1 VLKVPKGLDLER
13 AAPLLCAGI
22 TTYSPLKAWNVMAGQ
37 KIAVVGLGGLG
48 HMGVK
53 LASGLGADV
62 TVITTSPSKAEDAR
76 RLGAHDVLLA
86 TEAKAMRAASQRFD
100 FILDTVPVAHD
111 LGPYLRLLKLDATLV
126 LVGVIDM
133 MPSFHSG
140 LLLGGRKRLSGSAI
154 GGIAQTQELL
164 DFCAARGI
172 LPDCETIAIQQIN
185 DAYERMKRNDVKY
198 RFVIDMHSLE
208 RERQATP

>member
-1 VLKVPKGLDLER
+1 
-13 AAPLLCAGI
+13 
-22 TTYSPLKAWNVMAGQ
+22 
-37 KIAVVGLGGLG
+37 
-48 HMGVK
+48 
-53 LASGLGADV
+53 
-62 TVITTSPSKAEDAR
+62 
-76 RLGAHDVLLA
+76 
-86 TEAKAMRAASQRFD
+86 
-100 FILDTVPVAHD
+100 
-111 LGPYLRLLKLDATLV
+111 
-126 LVGVIDM
+126 M